1 MIYQCDRQPLS
12 SLTMPRHSHIMSL
25 IRRLRHALSVPS
37 ETVQA
42 ALPLHP
48 HLSSGF
54 DRSLFFLL
62 VNGVVSV
69 AWGVTLAVF
78 ASGHIPISWI
88 VSQYGQRHTGLTN
101 VIVTGIATLATA
113 HLKYTIRRATEE
125 YTTMRLAEGLS
136 LPTWSWLQGVA
147 AVDIWPPLQ
156 REEQMWAWI
165 AWLLLFGSM
174 AGHSASVV
182 AILQPQSYFD
192 YVPSNDPTPCGVDP
206 VTLTMNSNLTAQTLM
221 DQDAFM
227 FGLQLGNY
235 GDQVR
240 GNTTTAVSGRIY
252 VKDKFGYGAFSDLAN
267 ARQDVAGIEI
277 NARCDSSHDAM
288 SLPLRWSS
296 AFPGLPLT
304 TLNINDAGAFVASVA
319 SDGSHAV
326 IKSSFNSTYTPF
338 HSTSISFNWTSMYAA
353 VNASGSGVMFIADN
367 SGLSTSCTWVATPRH
382 VHVEIRDFIA
392 FAASTDDAPTAPA
405 PVGRAI
411 YSTVRGIMQAIRL
424 GAILDVISTGATD
437 FPAVAFD
444 KTGKS
449 RTGAANILQSLLA
462 DGLKAALTAQYT
474 EDCWA
479 DVQRCDAVGISICDS
494 NNRAVEEHWRF
505 GDENNLGVLAIL
517 LTLGFGLYALWVIWT
532 VRKRPRVKGMDTFK
546 VVDAFKMGLD
556 KIQNETDGDG
566 FWAVHNG
573 RVGVQGEDWSV
584 VEEPESESVPLVP
597 LGSNSEGPLEAP
609 RRHS

>member
-1 MIYQCDRQPLS
+1 M
-12 SLTMPRHSHIMSL
+12 HA
-25 IRRLRHALSVPS
+25 IRRLRHAMSAPS

-54 DRSLFFLL
+54 DRSLFLLL

-69 AWGVTLAVF
+69 AWGVTLALF
-78 ASGHIPISWI
+78 ESRRIPISSI

-147 AVDIWPPLQ
+147 AVDIWPPFQ

-165 AWLLLFGSM
+165 AWFLLFGSI
-174 AGHSASVV
+174 AAHSASVV
-182 AILQPQSYFD
+182 AILQPQSYFV
-192 YVPSNDPTPCGVDP
+192 YVPYNDPTPCGVDP
-206 VTLTMNSNLTAQTLM
+206 ATLTMNSNLTAQTLM

-227 FGLQLGNY
+227 FGLQLGSY

-252 VKDKFGYGAFSDLAN
+252 VKDTFGYGALGGLSN
-267 ARQDVAGIEI
+267 ARQDVEGIEI
-277 NARCDSSHDAM
+277 NAQCDSSHDPM

-304 TLNINDAGAFVASVA
+304 TLNINDTGAFVASVA

-338 HSTSISFNWTSMYAA
+338 QSTSISFNWTSMYAA
-353 VNASGSGVMFIADN
+353 VNASGSGVIFSADN
-367 SGLSTSCTWVATPRH
+367 SGLSTSCTWVATPRL
-382 VHVEIRDFIA
+382 VHVEITNNIA

-411 YSTVRGIMQAIRL
+411 YATVRGIMQAIRL
-424 GAILDVISTGATD
+424 GAILDVTSIGATD
-437 FPAVAFD
+437 FPVMVFSP
-444 KTGKS
+444 KGKS
-449 RTGAANILQSLLA
+449 LTGVDILQSLLA

-479 DVQRCDAVGISICDS
+479 DAQRCDAVGISICNS
-494 NNRAVEEHWRF
+494 NNRAAEEHWRF
-505 GDENNLGVLAIL
+505 GDENNLGILAIL
-517 LTLGFGLYALWVIWT
+517 LTLGFGLYALWVMWT
-532 VRKRPRVKGMDTFK
+532 VWKRPRVKGIDAFK
-546 VVDAFKMGLD
+546 VVDAFKMG
-556 KIQNETDGDG
+556 
-566 FWAVHNG
+566 
-573 RVGVQGEDWSV
+573 VGIQGEDWTV

-597 LGSNSEGPLEAP
+597 LGSNSEGPLETP
-609 RRHS
+609 RSHW

>member
-1 MIYQCDRQPLS
+1 MRA
-12 SLTMPRHSHIMSL
+12 
-25 IRRLRHALSVPS
+25 IRRLRQIRHAMSAPN

-54 DRSLFFLL
+54 DRSLFLLL

-78 ASGHIPISWI
+78 ESGRIPISTT

-101 VIVTGIATLATA
+101 VIVTGIATLATV

-125 YTTMRLAEGLS
+125 YTTMRLTDGLS
-136 LPTWSWLQGVA
+136 LRTWGWLQGVA
-147 AVDIWPPLQ
+147 AVNIWPPFQ
-156 REEQMWAWI
+156 RKERRWAWI
-165 AWLLLFGSM
+165 AWFLLFGSM

-182 AILQPQSYFD
+182 AILQPQSYLH
-192 YVPSNDPTPCGVDP
+192 YVLYNDPTPCGVDP
-206 VTLTMNSNLTAQTLM
+206 ATLTMNSNLTAQSLM

-227 FGLQLGNY
+227 FGLQLGSY

-252 VKDKFGYGAFSDLAN
+252 VKDNFGYGALGGLAN

-277 NARCDSSHDAM
+277 NARCDSSHDPL

-304 TLNINDAGAFVASVA
+304 TLDINDTGTSVASVA

-338 HSTSISFNWTSMYAA
+338 QSTSISLNWTSMYAA

-367 SGLSTSCTWVATPRH
+367 SGLSTSCAWVATPRL
-382 VHVEIRDFIA
+382 VHVEITNSIA

-411 YSTVRGIMQAIRL
+411 YATVRGIMQAIRF
-424 GAILDVISTGATD
+424 GTILDVTSIGTTAFPVVVWSPEGQSLTGVD
-437 FPAVAFD
+437 
-444 KTGKS
+444 
-449 RTGAANILQSLLA
+449 ILQSLLA

-479 DVQRCDAVGISICDS
+479 DAQRCAAVGISICHS
-494 NNRAVEEHWRF
+494 NNRDVQEYWRF
-505 GDENNLGVLAIL
+505 EDENNLGILAIL
-517 LTLGFGLYALWVIWT
+517 LTLGFGLYTLWVMWT
-532 VRKRPRVKGMDTFK
+532 VRKRPRVKGIDPFK
-546 VVDAFKMGLD
+546 VVDAFKMGAD
-556 KIQNETDGDG
+556 KIQDFGLYIMGESA
-566 FWAVHNG
+566 FRG
-573 RVGVQGEDWSV
+573 RI
-584 VEEPESESVPLVP
+584 
-597 LGSNSEGPLEAP
+597 GP
-609 RRHS
+609 